1 MANSTTHRPHH
12 SHRRHST
19 RPQILRPT
27 RDHAEREAAIAAA
40 RSALEKAGLGLA
52 ELDARR
58 SRSRANLRTA
68 LAAYRAEADQ
78 RAPAMQKEVAR
89 SAEHWLRGKRL
100 VPADAPSSGFYA
112 LSTADAITATTN
124 INFISQT
131 IAPFAN
137 TAEITVEQQ
146 AGDDVGSVDELLE
159 FLFSW
164 QNPTGQDL
172 TCTLTAVLGVTATA
186 IVTAD
191 SYWWPLDPTTPVS
204 ELDVFASLG
213 VTLVDAFGE
222 ITSLPF
228 QSTQIQEVADLLVS
242 GGWTEGTIAGQ
253 DIFRGYVLQYVDAL
267 VPAGARLDLSV
278 NCEVYWLALDGGC
291 QFVAAGNKRKLESF
305 GIFLDAEPAPAA

>member
-1 MANSTTHRPHH
+1 
-12 SHRRHST
+12 
-19 RPQILRPT
+19 
-27 RDHAEREAAIAAA
+27 
-40 RSALEKAGLGLA
+40 
-52 ELDARR
+52 
-58 SRSRANLRTA
+58 
-68 LAAYRAEADQ
+68 
-78 RAPAMQKEVAR
+78 
-89 SAEHWLRGKRL
+89 
-100 VPADAPSSGFYA
+100 
-112 LSTADAITATTN
+112 
-124 INFISQT
+124 
-131 IAPFAN
+131 
-137 TAEITVEQQ
+137 
-146 AGDDVGSVDELLE
+146 VDELLE